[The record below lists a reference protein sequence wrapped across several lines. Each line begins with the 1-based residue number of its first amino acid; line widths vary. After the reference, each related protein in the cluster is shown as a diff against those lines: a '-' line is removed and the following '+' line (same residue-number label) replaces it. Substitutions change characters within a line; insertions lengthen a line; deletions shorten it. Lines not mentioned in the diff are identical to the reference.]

1 MRKPTIIIADDHP
14 ITAKGMETVLLKMG
28 FNIVGMHQ
36 NGVHALNQIIIE
48 EPDFVLLD
56 VQMIGLSGIDIA
68 EQIKSKNLKSKIIIY
83 TMYTDISLFERAK
96 SINVHGYLLKEF
108 ALEDLNKCIT
118 AIKKGKQWFHP
129 ELEEKLKKDIVSFS
143 PELYAKL
150 SIREKQILTRIS
162 ENASTKEI
170 ANEMFITEKT
180 VESHRTSI
188 IKKLDLPRKKN
199 ALLVWAIKNNG
210 FFSLMD

>member
-36 NGVHALNQIIIE
+36 NGVQALNQIIIE